1 MVGGGFP
8 GGTAVKN
15 PPAKSGATGD
25 VGSMSGSGRSLG
37 ERKWQPTPVFLPE
50 KSHGQRSLAGHSP
63 WSRKES
69 DTIEWLG
76 PHTNTNGYNAHE
88 QNFLRFFNN
97 HRVCKGIQR
106 PQSLRMATLESRDSC
121 VSVEPQLRRS
131 EWLVEWFVI
140 ALFPNLSS
148 VKATIHPTCEMNW
161 LLKLEH
167 LAQRQPINTWE
178 RKEGRRGREDGMER
192 GRETGRK
199 EGKEGDVSP
208 SFFKN
213 SNTVICPL
221 KLLTFK

>member
-1 MVGGGFP
+1 MGPDHGGHHWQRCEGDDFPVAQGALGGVGAEGC
-8 GGTAVKN
+8 
-15 PPAKSGATGD
+15 PAAD
-25 VGSMSGSGRSLG
+25 DQELG
-37 ERKWQPTPVFLPE
+37 HLVSF
-50 KSHGQRSLAGHSP
+50 SNY
-63 WSRKES
+63 
-69 DTIEWLG
+69 

-213 SNTVICPL
+213 STTVICPL